1 MRSWQQQHF
10 SVQRLTALVIL
21 TLSLITAILTQSSS
35 AQLAYLGDHEV
46 YLSELFARRYANFP
60 RATDQCDSTCI
71 PSTIVFE
78 AELGNFGQ
86 KARAIVVFF
95 EIIDIDTREIIF
107 SAQEKR
113 TISEDSWLDVLSPW
127 NPTEKEVAAERYE
140 LKAIVYDDSEKS
152 QQLSRV
158 ARAPLILSPVP
169 EPDDNNTYHVAITEL
184 YAYQPR
190 DSVFSEM
197 ILASELRNYLNI
209 SQSFL
214 VHFEVIDAI
223 TGEIVF
229 SDDESGALEPESF
242 THVAAGTRWTPAEL
256 DGNYVVQAT
265 VYSNL
270 QKSEK
275 LSRAER
281 MPIFIGSTDIP
292 EGSLQYDIAVSELAV
307 KREHDSTS
315 NIETCD
321 DCVSSMIFLT
331 TELKNSLGSDQPFAI
346 YLDIKDL
353 TAVTV
358 FNAYQTGTMNANS
371 TSEVGISWIPAE
383 AGRYEL
389 RAIVFNDLQNTER
402 MSNLQRTPIL
412 IT

>member
-1 MRSWQQQHF
+1 
-10 SVQRLTALVIL
+10 
-21 TLSLITAILTQSSS
+21 
-35 AQLAYLGDHEV
+35 
-46 YLSELFARRYANFP
+46 
-60 RATDQCDSTCI
+60 
-71 PSTIVFE
+71 
-78 AELGNFGQ
+78 
-86 KARAIVVFF
+86 
-95 EIIDIDTREIIF
+95 
-107 SAQEKR
+107 
-113 TISEDSWLDVLSPW
+113 
-127 NPTEKEVAAERYE
+127 
-140 LKAIVYDDSEKS
+140 
-152 QQLSRV
+152 
-158 ARAPLILSPVP
+158 
-169 EPDDNNTYHVAITEL
+169 
-184 YAYQPR
+184 
-190 DSVFSEM
+190 
-197 ILASELRNYLNI
+197 
-209 SQSFL
+209 
-214 VHFEVIDAI
+214 
-223 TGEIVF
+223 
-229 SDDESGALEPESF
+229 
-242 THVAAGTRWTPAEL
+242 
-256 DGNYVVQAT
+256 
-265 VYSNL
+265 
-270 QKSEK
+270 
-275 LSRAER
+275 